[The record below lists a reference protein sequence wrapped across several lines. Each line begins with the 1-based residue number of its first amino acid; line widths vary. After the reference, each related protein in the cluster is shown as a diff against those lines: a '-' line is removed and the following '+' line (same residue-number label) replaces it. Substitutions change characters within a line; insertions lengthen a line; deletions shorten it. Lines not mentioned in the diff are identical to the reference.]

1 MNRFLTVAIACC
13 LVVSTVPASAQD
25 QGTLASVLRGLD
37 WNSSK
42 REVLKHFQTIKDQ
55 EFKEGSAKMRDP
67 LLKERLRNRKV
78 SEYTQIEKSYTR
90 LSGKRTGYEVSVITG
105 EFAPNNGESLLVVR
119 ESNAQKYFLFAD
131 GKLWKLVVA
140 YNSEYIEGIGF
151 EAFVEAVSR
160 KYGEPDETVF
170 DDESDGQ
177 SLARAV
183 WRDDATELRLEN
195 KSEFFNT
202 YTMVFAD
209 RTTADRLKQINRAFG
224 TKDDA
229 KEKRK
234 IRTSILD
241 IQDDTDFGGDDDVV
255 DSLVG
260 SATKVDVLTG
270 RPEDAKINRVGD
282 DPSAAVADAD
292 LPGEAAKKKK
302 KKKKARSG
310 TKRSGIDMKAKKKK
324 KKKADDLI
332 IY

>member
-1 MNRFLTVAIACC
+1 MNRLVAVCVFSVAFLAAA
-13 LVVSTVPASAQD
+13 TVPAQD
-25 QGTLASVLRGLD
+25 QGTLGSVLRGLA
-37 WNSSK
+37 WNASK
-42 REVLKHFQTIKDQ
+42 TDVLKHFENVKDS
-55 EFKEGSAKMRDP
+55 EFRAEAGKLRDP
-67 LLKERLRNRKV
+67 LLKETLRKKKHSQYQR
-78 SEYTQIEKSYTR
+78 IEKSYQR
-90 LSGKRTGYEVSVITG
+90 LSGKRTGFEVSVITG

-119 ESNAQKYFLFAD
+119 ESNAQKYFMFAD

-160 KYGEPDETVF
+160 KYGEPDETEF
-170 DDESDGQ
+170 DEASDGQ

-183 WRDDATELRLEN
+183 WRDDETELRLEN
-195 KSEFFNT
+195 KTDFFNT

-224 TKDDA
+224 A
-229 KEKRK
+229 EKPAEGRK
-234 IRTSILD
+234 VRSSILD
-241 IQDDTDFGGDDDVV
+241 IQDDGAFGGDDDVV

-260 SATKVDVLTG
+260 SKTKVDVVTG

-282 DPSAAVADAD
+282 DPTAAVADAD
-292 LPGEAAKKKK
+292 LPGEGVK
-302 KKKKARSG
+302 KKKKATRKTAG
-310 TKRSGIDMKAKKKK
+310 KKKKGINLGGKKAK